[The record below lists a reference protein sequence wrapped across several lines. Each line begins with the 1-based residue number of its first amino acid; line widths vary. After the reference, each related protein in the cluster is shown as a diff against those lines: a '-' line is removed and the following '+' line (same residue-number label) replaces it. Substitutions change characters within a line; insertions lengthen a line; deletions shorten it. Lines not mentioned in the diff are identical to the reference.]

1 MKRLTLSAT
10 ILTLA
15 LPATAAAAGSSRGV
29 VLSVN
34 QSRHTVELVDA
45 NRVVHTFAV
54 HGALTGVRAG
64 SVISFRHTGAGITAV
79 RSAGRTRTVSYL
91 ARVVRSSGK
100 KVVFRLADGH
110 TVSFAGTQLSKH
122 AKLHAK
128 HAKHN
133 KARVRRAFVAHA
145 AAAGSGVTINIQ
157 GLAPGTTVL
166 VTETTAPD
174 GSITISITL
183 PSGPVGTGGPV
194 AGDQTADGVVT
205 DVGNDTFTM
214 TTADGSSL
222 VFHMAADALSS
233 VDMFPCDTVT
243 VSYHSDS
250 GLLVADNVDDTGTSD
265 TGDCSGDNSSSDE
278 VGPIVSISPSSVTIA
293 TSDQGNMT
301 FTVDPTAALTDGYV
315 VGDVVDVTYAPDS
328 NGNNVASD
336 IEYVENDVT
345 GTVSAVSV
353 GSVTVVDGDTGQPV
367 TFNADPAQE
376 MFGGVAV
383 GDSIDVTYHQSG
395 GLSVVDTVDDL
406 TADGSSP
413 GGE

>member
-34 QSRHTVELVDA
+34 QSRHAVELVDA
-45 NRVVHTFAV
+45 NHVVHTFTV

-64 SVISFRHTGAGITAV
+64 SVISFRRTGAGITAV
-79 RSAGRTRTVSYL
+79 RNAGSTRSVSYY
-91 ARVVRSSGK
+91 ARVVHSSGK
-100 KVVFRLADGH
+100 KVVLRLADGR
-110 TVSFAGTQLSKH
+110 TVSFAGRQLKKH
-122 AKLHAK
+122 ARK
-128 HAKHN
+128 HTKRA
-133 KARVRRAFVAHA
+133 ARVHKALAHA
-145 AAAGSGVTINIQ
+145 ASAGSGVTINIE

-166 VTETTAPD
+166 VSETTAPD

-183 PSGPVGTGGPV
+183 PPAGSTGTTGTV
-194 AGDQTADGVVT
+194 AGDQSASGVVS

-214 TTADGSSL
+214 TTSDGSSL

-243 VSYHSDS
+243 VSYHNDS

-265 TGDCSGDNSSSDE
+265 TGDCSGDDSSSDE
-278 VGPIVSISPSSVTIA
+278 VGPIVSISPTSVTIA

-301 FTVDPTAALTDGYV
+301 FAVDPTAGLTDGYL
-315 VGDVVDVTYAPDS
+315 VGDVVDVTYAADGS
-328 NGNNVASD
+328 GTNVASD

-345 GTVSAVSV
+345 GTVSAVSA
-353 GSVTVVDGDTGQPV
+353 GSITVVDGDTGKAV
-367 TFNADPAQE
+367 TFNADPAEQL
-376 MFGGVAV
+376 FDGVAV
-383 GDSIDVTYHQSG
+383 GDTVDVTSHQAGS
-395 GLSVVDTVDDL
+395 LPVVDNVDDL
-406 TADGSSP
+406 TADGSSA
-413 GGE
+413 GGGSGN